1 MSVKIDIGH
10 QPGLKAEEIVEVLND
25 QLDEGC
31 EVYKTGRLMVPD
43 VMVKRSDRDGAAVQI
58 LQKRLRKKT
67 VLKVYGLAPS
77 VAQRGWTPAG
87 LVLQA
92 QRNKPLV
99 ELVANTIKS
108 SEKFRSDQLLEPG
121 V

>member
-10 QPGLKAEEIVEVLND
+10 RPGLKAEEIVEVLKD

-43 VMVKRSDRDGAAVQI
+43 VMVKQSDRDGAAVQI

-77 VAQRGWTPAG
+77 ATQRGWTPAG

-92 QRNKPLV
+92 QRTKPLV
-99 ELVANTIKS
+99 EYVAGILES
-108 SEKFRSDQLLEPG
+108 SDRLRMTQLLKTF
-121 V
+121 